1 MADSKAPVILKAR
14 RSTYFKIE
22 RSGNVMELHADGL
35 SFSGSG
41 AASVSTGIKLYLKML
56 QASKDAK
63 EMGRMYIVQFIPAV
77 ILPSPITAV
86 TAVNPVYDLYAAS
99 ASGKDAFELMIT
111 ASGAGMASG
120 RIGYLIPVSIY
131 PATKASLDN
140 G

>member
-1 MADSKAPVILKAR
+1 MADSNAPVILKAR

-41 AASVSTGIKLYLKML
+41 TTIISTGIKLYLKMIN
-56 QASKDAK
+56 ASKDSK
-63 EMGRMYIVQFIPAV
+63 EMGRMYVVQFVPEP
-77 ILPSPITAV
+77 LMPSPITAIAA
-86 TAVNPVYDLYAAS
+86 TNPVYDLYAKKEADKS
-99 ASGKDAFELMIT
+99 AFEIMIT
-111 ASGAGMASG
+111 ASGAGTVSG
-120 RIGYLIPVSIY
+120 RIGYLLPVSLY

>member
-14 RSTYFKIE
+14 RSTYFKVE

-41 AASVSTGIKLYLKML
+41 TALISTGIKLYLKML

-63 EMGRMYIVQFIPAV
+63 EMGRMYIVQYIPEI

-86 TAVNPVYDLYAAS
+86 TAVNPVYDLYAKNAADKS
-99 ASGKDAFELMIT
+99 AFELMIT
-111 ASGAGMASG
+111 ASGAGTVSG
-120 RIGYLIPVSIY
+120 RIGYLLPVSIY